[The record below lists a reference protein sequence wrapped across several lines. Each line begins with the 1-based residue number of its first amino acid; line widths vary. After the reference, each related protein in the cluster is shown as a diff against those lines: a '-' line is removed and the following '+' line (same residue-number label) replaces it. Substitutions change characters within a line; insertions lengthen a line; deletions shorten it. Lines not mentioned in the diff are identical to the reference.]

1 MSKPIEQI
9 TCPDCGS
16 VFDLAPRGKPRSG
29 PQLRRFMS
37 VCQAAFAHWPEKH
50 AFRPSNW
57 EHLRYFLEKEAGY
70 FHVVK
75 TIRCETVKAQHLA
88 EVLKAVMS
96 ASDDYRMFIEVDDNA
111 VVVKRVDSIAY
122 RKLPHLS
129 ACALFNDVDEVIHK
143 ELGVHP
149 DKLLKEERAAA

>member
-37 VCQAAFAHWPEKH
+37 VCQAAFAHWPHNHEFK
-50 AFRPSNW
+50 PKDW
-57 EHLRYFLEKEAGY
+57 QHLRYWLEMQAGY
-70 FHVVK
+70 YHVVK
-75 TIRCETVKAQHLA
+75 TIRCNSVHPQYLA
-88 EVLKAVMS
+88 PLLEAVIRT
-96 ASDDYRMFIEVDDNA
+96 SDDDRQFIEIDGDT
-111 VVVKRVDSIAY
+111 VVVKRTDSIAY
-122 RKLPHLS
+122 RKLPHHS
-129 ACALFNDVDEVIHK
+129 ACALFSDVDEVIHK

-149 DKLLKEERAAA
+149 DKLLKEERQAA